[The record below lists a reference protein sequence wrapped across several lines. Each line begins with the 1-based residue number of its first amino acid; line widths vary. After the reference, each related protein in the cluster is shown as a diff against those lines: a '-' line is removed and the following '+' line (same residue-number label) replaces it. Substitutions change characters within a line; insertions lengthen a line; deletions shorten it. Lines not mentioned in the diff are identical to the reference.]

1 MDFMIEE
8 PSMIDYKTYSI
19 LIVDDNLTNLGLLM
33 NYLGDY
39 GFEIL
44 VARNGMIGFERAKY
58 ALPDLILLDV
68 MMPDIDGFE
77 TCRRLKSDEVT
88 KEIPV
93 IFLTAL
99 NSTEDKVNGFQV
111 GGVDYITKPIQH
123 EELLARLTTHLR
135 LRDLSI
141 KLQEANRDLS
151 DSLHELK
158 ATQKQ
163 LVEAEKMVSLSGVIA
178 GIAHEINTPVGIGI
192 TAASTLANQTDEF
205 ALSYEKGQ
213 LKRSTLQTYVETA
226 KQSSRLILKNL
237 QRAAELI
244 NSFKQVAVDQTSFPK
259 RSFVVKENFISTFRS
274 LDPKMNPSQYEV
286 NIIGDESITL
296 NSYPGAFSQVLTNLI
311 MNSLTHAYSKD
322 ERGSLRFEFSQK
334 DERVIIR
341 YSDNGRGIAKE
352 HLGQIFEPFF
362 TTTRYHGGSGL
373 GLHIV
378 YNLVTQKLKGTIHCE
393 SEVGV
398 GTTFILDLPQDI
410 Q

>member
-1 MDFMIEE
+1 MDLMIEQA
-8 PSMIDYKTYSI
+8 SILDYKSYSI

-44 VARNGMIGFERAKY
+44 VARNGIIGIERAKY
-58 ALPDLILLDV
+58 ALPDLILLDI
-68 MMPDIDGFE
+68 MMPELDGFD
-77 TCRRLKSDEVT
+77 TCKKLKKNEIT

-99 NSTEDKVNGFQV
+99 NSTEDKVKGFQV

-141 KLQEANRDLS
+141 KLQKANRELS
-151 DSLHELK
+151 QSLHELK
-158 ATQKQ
+158 TTQKQ

-205 ALSYEKGQ
+205 ALSYQSGQ
-213 LKRSTLQTYVETA
+213 LKRSTLQKYVATA

-244 NSFKQVAVDQTSFPK
+244 NSFKQVAVDQTNLEK
-259 RSFVVKENFISTFRS
+259 RSFVVKENFLSTFRS
-274 LDPKMNPSQYEV
+274 LLAQIDTDQHQLD
-286 NIIGDESITL
+286 ILGDETLTL
-296 NSYPGAFSQVLTNLI
+296 NSYPGAFSQVFTNLI
-311 MNSLTHAYSKD
+311 MNSLTHAFSEG
-322 ERGSLRFEFSQK
+322 ERGTLRFHFIQK
-334 DERVIIR
+334 DERVIIQ
-341 YSDNGRGIAKE
+341 YSDNGRGIPKE
-352 HLGQIFEPFF
+352 NLGQIFEPFF

-398 GTTFILDLPQDI
+398 GTTFIINLPQYI
-410 Q
+410 E